1 MKMITRYILVLAAI
15 ILSSTGVMANNTA
28 TVIKQIDGAAAGT
41 TDPGSVTYSSGTITV
56 TPADGYYL
64 TVADLTVVKT
74 IDGQYAEARRRA
86 PGINIPVVVTALNPS
101 ADPSKETAYSINVT
115 DANYDYE
122 ITANFHTRTDI
133 SGATVTVATT
143 SYMYDGTA
151 HKPAVTVIL
160 GGTTLTKGTDY
171 DVYYADSI
179 NPGTGKITIIG
190 TRTYQGKKTS
200 AEYTINKL
208 AGSISYATTSIN
220 KTAIEEDFTNPLTI
234 TGDGIVS
241 YSSSDLAVASVS
253 PSGQVTISGVGT
265 AVIKATVADGT
276 YYTYAPNTAA
286 YTLNVSNATM
296 NVTASGYE
304 GVYDGMA
311 HGITVNA
318 PDGAVVAYGTSEG
331 TYNLN
336 ASPTYTD
343 AGFHTVYYQVTK
355 PRFITVT
362 GSALVTINTLN
373 VTLQFADYE
382 VTAKIGEDFT
392 PPTLILDPAN
402 LPVTYSSSDTDIATV
417 DALTGEVTL
426 VSPGKVR
433 IYADFAGDAN
443 RNRASDFYA
452 LTVLQADIEPID
464 KDVVYTFDDDHFLYT
479 DDEGNVKERKLDNT
493 IIFDILFTLDISG
506 DPSESD
512 GYDETEHC
520 IVLNHEMP
528 DSRLYNINFMN
539 LEPGS
544 EEYAEEYV
552 GLTFKVPAGTG
563 YIIIDSRTD
572 GEHWM
577 KVQIGDL
584 APVSYCHT
592 DREKDY
598 IRYDCERETWVHV
611 YNGGPVNSNSSARM
625 LASHRAKKEKGH
637 VKIYSITRSSSSTI
651 PDGIEY
657 INAESFDGADKW
669 YDLQG
674 NRIERPVKKGIYI
687 LQGQKVIVR

>member
-1 MKMITRYILVLAAI
+1 MKQITRYILALAAMF
-15 ILSSTGVMANNTA
+15 LLTNGVMAGNTA
-28 TVIKQIDGAAAGT
+28 TVIKQINGASAGNT
-41 TDPGSVTYSSGTITV
+41 NPGNVVYNNGTITV
-56 TPADGYYL
+56 TPVDGYYL

-86 PGINIPVVVTALNPS
+86 PGINIPVAVTASDPS
-101 ADPSKETAYSINVT
+101 ADPSKETTYSINVT

-151 HKPAVTVIL
+151 HKPAVTVTL
-160 GGTTLTKGTDY
+160 GGMTLTKGTDY

-179 NPGTGKITIIG
+179 DPGTGKITIVG
-190 TRTYQGKKTS
+190 TRTYWREKTGT
-200 AEYTINKL
+200 EFTINKL

-220 KTAIEEDFTNPLTI
+220 KTAIEAAFTNPLSI
-234 TGDGIVS
+234 TGDGVVS
-241 YSSSDLAVASVS
+241 YSSSVPAVATVDA
-253 PSGQVTISGVGT
+253 SGEVTLNGVGT
-265 AVIKATVADGT
+265 TVVTATVADGKF
-276 YYTYAPNTAA
+276 YTYATKTAT
-286 YTLNVSNATM
+286 YTLNVASAVMT
-296 NVTASGYE
+296 VTASGYN
-304 GVYDGMA
+304 GVYDGKA
-311 HGITVNA
+311 YGITVNA
-318 PDGAVVAYGTSEG
+318 PAGATVKYGTKAGS
-331 TYNLN
+331 YDLN
-336 ASPTYTD
+336 ASPTYSD
-343 AGFHTVYYQVTK
+343 AGTYTIYYQVTK
-355 PRFITVT
+355 TNYVTVT
-362 GSALVTINTLN
+362 GSETVTIAKFNAM
-373 VTLQFADYE
+373 LQFADYE

-392 PPTLILDPAN
+392 PPTLTVNPAN
-402 LPVTYSSSDTDIATV
+402 LPVTYSSSNTDIATV
-417 DALTGEVTL
+417 DAQTGEVTL
-426 VSPGKVR
+426 VAPGKVN
-433 IYADFAGDAN
+433 ISAVFDGDAN
-443 RNRASDFYA
+443 YYPASDFYI
-452 LTVLQADIEPID
+452 LTVLHADIEPID
-464 KDVVYTFDDDHFLYT
+464 KDVVYTFDDEHFLYT

-493 IIFDILFTLDISG
+493 IIFDILFTLDTSG

-528 DSRLYNINFMN
+528 DSRLYNVNFMD

-544 EEYAEEYV
+544 EEYAEEYI

-563 YIIIDSRTD
+563 YIIIDSKTD

-598 IRYDCERETWVHV
+598 IRYDCDRETWVHV
-611 YNGGPVNSNSSARM
+611 YNGGPVNDNNDARM
-625 LASHRAKKEKGH
+625 LASHRAKKTKGQ
-637 VKIYSITRSSSSTI
+637 VRIYSITRSSSSTI

-657 INAESFDGADKW
+657 INADAFDGAEKW

>member
-1 MKMITRYILVLAAI
+1 MKQITRYILALAAMFLLI
-15 ILSSTGVMANNTA
+15 NGVMAGNTA
-28 TVIKQIDGAAAGT
+28 TVIKQINGAPAGNT
-41 TDPGSVTYSSGTITV
+41 NPGNVVYNNGTITV
-56 TPADGYYL
+56 TPVDGYYL

-86 PGINIPVVVTALNPS
+86 PGINIPVAVTASDPS
-101 ADPSKETAYSINVT
+101 ADPSKETTYSINVT

-151 HKPAVTVIL
+151 HKPAVTVTL
-160 GGTTLTKGTDY
+160 GGMTLTKGTDY

-179 NPGTGKITIIG
+179 DPGTGKITIVG
-190 TRTYQGKKTS
+190 TRTYWREKTGT
-200 AEYTINKL
+200 EFTINKL

-220 KTAIEEDFTNPLTI
+220 KTAIEAAFTNPLSI
-234 TGDGIVS
+234 TGDGVVS
-241 YSSSDLAVASVS
+241 YSSSVPAVATVDA
-253 PSGQVTISGVGT
+253 SGEVTLNGVGT
-265 AVIKATVADGT
+265 TVVTATVADGKF
-276 YYTYAPNTAA
+276 YTYATKTAT
-286 YTLNVSNATM
+286 YTLNVASAVMT
-296 NVTASGYE
+296 VTASGYN
-304 GVYDGMA
+304 GVYDGKA
-311 HGITVNA
+311 YGITVNA
-318 PDGAVVAYGTSEG
+318 PAGATVKYGTKAGS
-331 TYNLN
+331 YDLN
-336 ASPTYTD
+336 ASPTYSD
-343 AGFHTVYYQVTK
+343 AGTYTIYYQVTK
-355 PRFITVT
+355 TNYVAVT
-362 GSALVTINTLN
+362 GSETVTITKFNAM
-373 VTLQFADYE
+373 LQFADYE

-392 PPTLILDPAN
+392 PPTLTVNPAN
-402 LPVTYSSSDTDIATV
+402 LPVTYSSSNTDIATV
-417 DALTGEVTL
+417 DAQTGEVTL
-426 VSPGKVR
+426 VAPGKVN
-433 IYADFAGDAN
+433 ISAVFDGDAN
-443 RNRASDFYA
+443 YYPASDFYI
-452 LTVLQADIEPID
+452 LTVLHADIEPID
-464 KDVVYTFDDDHFLYT
+464 KDVVYTFDDEHFLYT

-493 IIFDILFTLDISG
+493 IIFDILFTLDTSG

-528 DSRLYNINFMN
+528 DSRLYNVNFMD

-544 EEYAEEYV
+544 EEYAEEYI

-598 IRYDCERETWVHV
+598 IRYDCDRETWVHV
-611 YNGGPVNSNSSARM
+611 YNGGPVNDNNDARM
-625 LASHRAKKEKGH
+625 LASHRAKKTKGQ
-637 VKIYSITRSSSSTI
+637 VRIYSITRSSSSTI

-657 INAESFDGADKW
+657 INADAFDGAEKW

>member
-1 MKMITRYILVLAAI
+1 MKKITRYILVLAAI

-151 HKPAVTVIL
+151 HKPAVTVTL
-160 GGTTLTKGTDY
+160 GGMTLTKGTDY

-179 NPGTGKITIIG
+179 DPGTGKITIVG
-190 TRTYQGKKTS
+190 TRTYWREKTGT
-200 AEYTINKL
+200 EFTINKL

-220 KTAIEEDFTNPLTI
+220 KTAIEAAFTNPLSI
-234 TGDGIVS
+234 TGDGVVS
-241 YSSSDLAVASVS
+241 YSSSVPAVATVDA
-253 PSGQVTISGVGT
+253 SGEVTLNGVGT
-265 AVIKATVADGT
+265 TVVTATVADGKF
-276 YYTYAPNTAA
+276 YTYATKTAT
-286 YTLNVSNATM
+286 YTLNVASAVMT
-296 NVTASGYE
+296 VTASGYN
-304 GVYDGMA
+304 GVYDGKA
-311 HGITVNA
+311 YGITVNA
-318 PDGAVVAYGTSEG
+318 PAGATVKYGTKAGS
-331 TYNLN
+331 YDLN
-336 ASPTYTD
+336 ASPTYSD
-343 AGFHTVYYQVTK
+343 AGTYTIYYQVTK
-355 PRFITVT
+355 TNYVTVT
-362 GSALVTINTLN
+362 GSETVTITKFNAM
-373 VTLQFADYE
+373 LQFADYE

-392 PPTLILDPAN
+392 PPTLTVNPAN
-402 LPVTYSSSDTDIATV
+402 LPVTYSSSNTDIATV
-417 DALTGEVTL
+417 DAQTGEVTL
-426 VSPGKVR
+426 VAPGKVN
-433 IYADFAGDAN
+433 ISAVFDGDAN
-443 RNRASDFYA
+443 YYPASDFYI
-452 LTVLQADIEPID
+452 LTVLHADIEPID
-464 KDVVYTFDDDHFLYT
+464 KDVVYTFDDEHFLYT

-493 IIFDILFTLDISG
+493 IIFDILFTLDTSG

-520 IVLNHEMP
+520 IVLNTEMP
-528 DSRLYNINFMN
+528 DPRLYNVIFMN
-539 LEPGS
+539 LEPGT
-544 EEYAEEYV
+544 EEYAEEYI

-584 APVSYCHT
+584 APVSFNHENR
-592 DREKDY
+592 DKDS
-598 IRYDCERETWVHV
+598 IRYDCDKETWVHV
-611 YNGGPVNSNSSARM
+611 YNGGLVSNARTIWP
-625 LASHRAKKEKGH
+625 SHRAKKDKGN
-637 VKIYSITRSSSSTI
+637 VRIYSITRKSSQAA
-651 PDGIEY
+651 GIEH
-657 INAESFDGADKW
+657 INIDEFENDNW

-674 NRIERPVKKGIYI
+674 NKITMPRKKGIYI
-687 LQGQKVIVR
+687 WQGQKVVVR

>member
-1 MKMITRYILVLAAI
+1 MKQITRYILALAAMF
-15 ILSSTGVMANNTA
+15 LLTNGVMAGNTA
-28 TVIKQIDGAAAGT
+28 TVIKQINGAPAGNT
-41 TDPGSVTYSSGTITV
+41 NPGNVVYNNGTITV
-56 TPADGYYL
+56 TPVDGYYL

-86 PGINIPVVVTALNPS
+86 PGINIPVAVTASDPS
-101 ADPSKETAYSINVT
+101 ADPSKETTYSINVT

-151 HKPAVTVIL
+151 HKPAVTVTL
-160 GGTTLTKGTDY
+160 GGMTLTKGTDY

-179 NPGTGKITIIG
+179 DPGTGKITIVG
-190 TRTYQGKKTS
+190 TRTYWREKTGT
-200 AEYTINKL
+200 EFTINKL

-220 KTAIEEDFTNPLTI
+220 KTAIEAAFTNPLSI
-234 TGDGIVS
+234 TGDGVVS
-241 YSSSDLAVASVS
+241 YSSSVPAVATVDA
-253 PSGQVTISGVGT
+253 SGEVTLNGVGT
-265 AVIKATVADGT
+265 TVVTATVADGKF
-276 YYTYAPNTAA
+276 YTYATKTAT
-286 YTLNVSNATM
+286 YTLNVASAVMT
-296 NVTASGYE
+296 VTASGYN
-304 GVYDGMA
+304 GVYDGKA
-311 HGITVNA
+311 YGITVNA
-318 PDGAVVAYGTSEG
+318 PAGATVKYGTKAG
-331 TYNLN
+331 TYDLN
-336 ASPTYTD
+336 ASPTYSD
-343 AGFHTVYYQVTK
+343 AGTYTIYYQVTK
-355 PRFITVT
+355 TNYVTVT
-362 GSALVTINTLN
+362 GSETVTITKFNAM
-373 VTLQFADYE
+373 LQFADYE

-392 PPTLILDPAN
+392 PPTLTVNPAN
-402 LPVTYSSSDTDIATV
+402 LPVTYSSSNTDIATV
-417 DALTGEVTL
+417 DAQTGEVTL
-426 VSPGKVR
+426 VAPGKVN
-433 IYADFAGDAN
+433 ISAVFDGDAN
-443 RNRASDFYA
+443 YYPASDFYI
-452 LTVLQADIEPID
+452 LTVLHADIEPID
-464 KDVVYTFDDDHFLYT
+464 KDVVYTFDDEHFLYT

-493 IIFDILFTLDISG
+493 IIFDILFTLDTSG

-520 IVLNHEMP
+520 IVLNTEMP
-528 DSRLYNINFMN
+528 DSRLYNVNFMD

-544 EEYAEEYV
+544 EEYAEEYI

-563 YIIIDSRTD
+563 YIIIDSKTD

-598 IRYDCERETWVHV
+598 IRYDCDRETWVHV
-611 YNGGPVNSNSSARM
+611 YNGGPVNDNNDARM
-625 LASHRAKKEKGH
+625 LASHRAKKTKGQ
-637 VKIYSITRSSSSTI
+637 VRIYSITRSSSSTI

-657 INAESFDGADKW
+657 INADAFDGAEKW

-687 LQGQKVIVR
+687 LQGQKVILR